1 MSIRD
6 LLPEY
11 CIFATDVLSQPKGKR
26 TIQYDTDIHYQT
38 ARALVLARE
47 TDIVVITSPLDE
59 EYHAWLRSF
68 RLSTDKVI
76 SYNQKTEPRIL
87 SDLILE
93 NPSPI
98 QELIN
103 EEYIFVPFY
112 CSQKDIECA
121 KILGTKV
128 FGCDEKIT
136 LQFFDKVKFKEEC
149 KALGIPML
157 EGESHDVNPE
167 SPFDK
172 DNLAEIIRRLL
183 ANHGKIVI
191 RGSQDSNT
199 RSFFVADSP
208 DIQDLYERLIENQDQ
223 AVLIEP
229 LLNVISSPN
238 AQWLIDLNCKLNF
251 IGITAQ
257 QFQGFKWAGN
267 LSGQYYSSR
276 VYDYIKSTSRLIAE
290 KMRERGYIGI
300 TGIDYIVGE
309 KEIYPI
315 ENNARLTGSSF
326 GIELTSRVKKFIP
339 DVQAWKFFKAST
351 SPCSFDELLER
362 LEGIVFDGV
371 DTNCV
376 FPFMTDLLES
386 KGTFI
391 AHLFAEDMYHIDYLQ
406 EALSLRGIN
415 WA

>member
-1 MSIRD
+1 VSIRS
-6 LLPEY
+6 LLPES

-26 TIQYDTDIHYQT
+26 TIEYDTDIHYQT
-38 ARALVLARE
+38 ARALVLAQ
-47 TDIVVITSPLDE
+47 DSDVVVLTAPLHT
-59 EYHAWLRSF
+59 EYHKWLRSF
-68 RLSTDKVI
+68 GLSTDKVV
-76 SYNQKTEPRIL
+76 SYNQKTDPKIL
-87 SDLILE
+87 SELILS
-93 NPSPI
+93 NPSPVK
-98 QELIN
+98 ELISKD
-103 EEYIFVPFY
+103 YTFVPFY
-112 CSQKDIECA
+112 CSEQETECA
-121 KILGTKV
+121 KVLGTKL
-128 FGCDEKIT
+128 FGCDEGIT

-149 KALGIPML
+149 KMLGIPML
-157 EGESHDVNPE
+157 DGDYHDVNPE
-167 SPFDK
+167 SPFDQ
-172 DNLAEIIRRLL
+172 DNLAEIVSRLL
-183 ANHGKIVI
+183 SNHGKVVI
-191 RGSQDSNT
+191 RGAQDSNT

-208 DIQDLYERLIENQDQ
+208 DIQDLYEKLIENQDQ

-238 AQWLIDLNCKLNF
+238 AQWLIDLNHELHF

-290 KMRERGYIGI
+290 KMKERGYIGV

-326 GIELTSRVKKFIP
+326 GIELTSSVKRFIP
-339 DVQAWKFFKAST
+339 EVQAWKFFKAST
-351 SPCSFDELLER
+351 TPCSFDELLYR
-362 LEGIVFDGV
+362 LQGIVFDGI

-376 FPFMTDLLES
+376 FPFMTDLLET

-415 WA
+415 RA